1 MKIPDF
7 ATGNLVDASKPEEVV
22 RQEYEKI
29 LVDDYGY
36 QKAELDIEV
45 KIPRGAGFFPDK
57 ADIVVY
63 DSSGGR
69 NPTSDILGIVETKS
83 PKKDKQEGLQQ
94 LSSYMTATSA
104 QWGVWTNGE
113 DIAYLYK
120 DGVSI
125 DDQYLNNIPAR
136 GQQISD
142 IGKLE
147 KMELKPYGRQELK
160 SAFRRILLTL
170 YANSNISRREKLGH
184 EMIKLI
190 FAKIQDEKTF
200 LSRPPEF
207 RVQAGERPQEVKKR
221 VEGLFAEVVKDLA
234 HDGVFSPNEKITLEA
249 RDVAWVV
256 GQLERGSLFKT
267 DSDVVGDA
275 FEIFAESKLVGEKG
289 EFFTPRGVIEI
300 AIKIA
305 NPQPGDTIC
314 DPACGS
320 GGFLIQAMRDIWS
333 QMDSSSKWKGLPQ
346 ETMSKEKERIATQS
360 IYGIDKESDLVKI
373 AKAYMAISGDG
384 RSNITHENSL
394 HSALDFSD
402 SGKQKFVEKETFKQF
417 DYVFTNPPYGTKT
430 KVLARDSKNFQ
441 LGYKWKFDNK
451 SGTWEKGTKALDCD
465 PYVLFIERCFQ
476 MLKSGGTLAIVL
488 PESIFH
494 APSKEHLRFFISS
507 NSNIIAIVSLPHNT
521 FRPHCNAKT
530 CLLVL
535 QKDEKQSDRVIM
547 ATPEEMGHDHN
558 GKTLYRPDTKEI
570 WDNLPTVV
578 QELNNPS
585 DTNNVYTF
593 MVPWLQIEESGN
605 WIPTYHQDVVN
616 RPNPPAGRY
625 WIRLGD
631 LVEQEIVGAW
641 DGHGSP
647 SSQEKGRGSIPYIRV
662 KDIVNWEMYRNPIDG
677 IREEEYIR
685 LTKNKKTPQEG
696 DIIFV
701 KRGSYRIGTVAM
713 ASDRDAK
720 VLLTREL
727 VTFRILQQPNKY
739 GITPHYLLA
748 LLSSDAVQNQI
759 SSKVFVDTTLPNI
772 GDRWKDLLLPVH
784 LDKGQ
789 IISISKRVK
798 AAIDK
803 KWEAQN
809 IVDSLRL
816 DVGDIVT

>member
-7 ATGNLVDASKPEEVV
+7 ATGKLVDASQPEEVV

-36 QKAELDIEV
+36 QKAEIDIEV
-45 KIPRGAGFFPDK
+45 KIPRGTGFFPDK
-57 ADIVVY
+57 ADIAVY
-63 DSSGGR
+63 NSPSGR
-69 NPTSDILGIVETKS
+69 NPTADILGIVETKA
-83 PKKDKQEGLQQ
+83 PKKDKQEGLGQ
-94 LSSYMTATSA
+94 LASYMTATSA

-120 DGVSI
+120 DGTSI
-125 DDQYLNNIPAR
+125 DDKYLNNIPAR
-136 GQQISD
+136 GQKISD
-142 IGKLE
+142 IGKL
-147 KMELKPYGRQELK
+147 KKSELKPFGRQELK

-190 FAKIQDEKTF
+190 FAKIQDEKTYP
-200 LSRPPEF
+200 SRPPEF

-221 VEGLFAEVVKDLA
+221 IEGLFAEVVEDLA
-234 HDGVFSPNEKITLEA
+234 HDGVFSQNEKITLDD

-256 GQLERGSLFKT
+256 GQLERGSLMET

-289 EFFTPRGVIEI
+289 EFFTPRGVIEV

-305 NPQPGDTIC
+305 NPQPGETIC

-333 QMDSSSKWKGLPQ
+333 QMDSLPKWKGLSQ
-346 ETMSKEKERIATQS
+346 ERMSKGKERIATQS

-384 RSNITHENSL
+384 RSNIIHENSL
-394 HSALDFSD
+394 HNPADFSV
-402 SGKQKFVEKETFKQF
+402 SGKQKFVEGEAFKQF

-430 KVLARDSKNFQ
+430 KVLARDSKNFK
-441 LGYKWKFDNK
+441 LGYKWKFDNQ

-465 PYVLFIERCFQ
+465 PYVLFVERCFQ

-488 PESIFH
+488 PETVFH
-494 APSKEHLRFFISS
+494 APSKEHLRFYISS
-507 NSNIIAIVSLPHNT
+507 NNNVKAIVSLPHNT
-521 FRPHCNAKT
+521 FKPHCNAKT
-530 CLLVL
+530 CLIVV
-535 QKDEKQSDRVIM
+535 QKDKQQSDRIIM
-547 ATPEEMGHDHN
+547 ANPEEMGHDHK
-558 GKTLYRPDTKEI
+558 GKTLYKPDTQEI
-570 WDNLPTVV
+570 WDDLPTVV
-578 QELNNPS
+578 QELNDPNYKS
-585 DTNNVYTF
+585 NAYTF
-593 MVPWLQIEESGN
+593 MVPWSQIVESSN
-605 WIPTYHQDVVN
+605 WIPAYHRELVN
-616 RPNPPAGRY
+616 RPNPPAGQY
-625 WIRLGD
+625 WVRFGD
-631 LVEQEIVGAW
+631 LVEQKIIEAW

-647 SSQEKGRGSIPYIRV
+647 SSQEKGKGTIPYIRV

-677 IREEEYIR
+677 VREEEYIR
-685 LTKNKKTPQEG
+685 LTRNKETPQEG

-713 ASDRDAK
+713 ASARDAK

-727 VTFRILQQPNKY
+727 VTFRILKQSNKY

-748 LLSSDAVQNQI
+748 LLSSDAVQSQI
-759 SSKVFVDTTLPNI
+759 PSKVFVDTTLPTI
-772 GDRWKDLLLPVH
+772 GDRWKDLLLPIH
-784 LDKGQ
+784 SDKSK

-798 AAIDK
+798 SVIDK

-809 IVDSLRL
+809 MIDTLRL